1 MRSGEHLPKSGVNE
15 FCPRQSEREQ
25 VDEFD
30 ASPLGHKSPVKVER
44 ITPASPSRDAVDE
57 VRSGG
62 RSHQNTWVPTD
73 DKLGIHQ
80 DSSDRYNQ
88 YVVRGKRDMRF
99 VLRNV
104 DIL

>member
-1 MRSGEHLPKSGVNE
+1 M
-15 FCPRQSEREQ
+15 
-25 VDEFD
+25 
-30 ASPLGHKSPVKVER
+30 KVER

-88 YVVRGKRDMRF
+88 YAVKETCGLYCGISIYCNWKEEQWGG
-99 VLRNV
+99 
-104 DIL
+104 